1 MMSKAFEKHD
11 YALEH
16 KLSNFEK
23 YVPVRDLA
31 RFIARYELFKRIKD
45 VKGSIIECGVHRGGG
60 VMGWAKMSSAL
71 EPYSLNRKI
80 IGFDTFSGFSAV
92 NEEDL
97 IKTGKDVN
105 EELKE
110 GGWSA
115 EEGIYAEMQ
124 DCIAEYDS
132 GRLFG
137 NRAKVELVKGDAVK
151 TIPEY
156 LEKNQHLLVSLLF
169 MDFDMYEPTKVALE
183 HFMPRMPKGGILVF
197 DQINNPVW
205 PGETVALLEHF
216 GGINHLEIRKFDFEC
231 HIAYV
236 VI

>member
-1 MMSKAFEKHD
+1 MTDIINKYDYDMMS
-11 YALEH
+11 

-23 YVPVRDLA
+23 YVPTRDIS
-31 RFIARYELFKRIKD
+31 RFIARYELFKKIRD

-60 VMGWAKMSSAL
+60 VMAWAKMSSAL
-71 EPYSLNRKI
+71 EPYSINRKI
-80 IGFDTFSGFSAV
+80 IGFDTFSGFSNI

-97 IKTGKDVN
+97 IKTEKDIN

-115 EEGIYAEMQ
+115 EVSIYDEMM
-124 DCIAEYDS
+124 DCIEAYNDE
-132 GRLFG
+132 RFFG
-137 NRAKVELVKGDAVK
+137 KKEKVDLIKGDAVK
-151 TIPEY
+151 TIPDY
-156 LEKNQHLLVSLLF
+156 VSKNQHLVVSLLF
-169 MDFDMYEPTKVALE
+169 LDFDLYEPTKIALE
-183 HFMPRMPKGGILVF
+183 HFMPRIPKGGVVVF

-216 GGINHLEIRKFDFEC
+216 GSLNKLEIRKFDYEC
-231 HIAYV
+231 NIAYI

>member
-1 MMSKAFEKHD
+1 MSKVFDKYKYD
-11 YALEH
+11 IGY

-23 YVPVRDLA
+23 YVPVRDIS
-31 RFIARYELFKRIKD
+31 RFMARYELFKKIKD

-60 VMGWAKMSSAL
+60 VMAWAKMSSAL

-97 IKTGKDVN
+97 IKNSEIVN
-105 EELKE
+105 DELKE

-115 EEGIYAEMQ
+115 ESDIFSEMH
-124 DCIAEYDS
+124 DCIKEYDAD
-132 GRLFG
+132 RLFG
-137 NRAKVELVKGDAVK
+137 GKSKIELVKGDAVK
-151 TIPEY
+151 TIPEFVAN
-156 LEKNQHLLVSLLF
+156 NQHLVVSLLF
-169 MDFDMYEPTKVALE
+169 LDFDLYEPTKVALE
-183 HFMPRMPKGGILVF
+183 TLVPRIPKGGIIVF

-205 PGETVALLEHF
+205 PGETVAMMEYF
-216 GGINHLEIRKFDFEC
+216 GSLNKLDIRKLDFEC
-231 HIAYV
+231 NIAYM